1 MLIDWG
7 KTYLV
12 SSTFSKL
19 FCSEYFFFNV
29 HARIAC
35 NAKAFR
41 NVVLNQSFKVFF
53 LHNPLKH
60 YFTLVFSFWNRTSHL
75 LHARWRNVWVACELP
90 ILKRFFFYE
99 LITINN
105 QIEFIRMG
113 LKHVFYFYPL
123 YHWAHKKIRVSVYIS
138 SASVHA
144 KCDRKLL
151 PLILQTSSAVFL
163 CVEVNKNLFMFYLKF
178 WHDPCCYFFCN
189 LPFRM
194 CTC

>member
-1 MLIDWG
+1 MIEERHIL
-7 KTYLV
+7 YLPH
-12 SSTFSKL
+12 SQNF
-19 FCSEYFFFNV
+19 FAANIFFNV

-35 NAKAFR
+35 NAKAFC
-41 NVVLNQSFKVFF
+41 NVVLNHSFKFFF
-53 LHNPLKH
+53 LYNPLKQ
-60 YFTLVFSFWNRTSHL
+60 YFTLKQNIASS
-75 LHARWRNVWVACELP
+75 ACTMEKCLSRLW
-90 ILKRFFFYE
+90 IANLKEVFFYE

-163 CVEVNKNLFMFYLKF
+163 CVEVNKKPVYVLFKILT
-178 WHDPCCYFFCN
+178 WSLLLFFCN
-189 LPFRM
+189 LRFRM

>member
-1 MLIDWG
+1 MRKDISCIFHILKSFLQRI
-7 KTYLV
+7 
-12 SSTFSKL
+12 
-19 FCSEYFFFNV
+19 FFFNV

-41 NVVLNQSFKVFF
+41 NVVLNQSFNFF
-53 LHNPLKH
+53 FYNPLKH

-123 YHWAHKKIRVSVYIS
+123 YHWAHKKIRVSVYFS

-151 PLILQTSSAVFL
+151 PSILQTSSAVFL
-163 CVEVNKNLFMFYLKF
+163 CVEVNKKPVYVLFKILT
-178 WHDPCCYFFCN
+178 WSLLLIFCN

>member
-1 MLIDWG
+1 MIEERHIL
-7 KTYLV
+7 YLPH
-12 SSTFSKL
+12 SQKF
-19 FCSEYFFFNV
+19 FAANIFFNV

-41 NVVLNQSFKVFF
+41 NVVLNQSFNFFF
-53 LHNPLKH
+53 LQPFKTLFHSSFLFLEQNIASFACTMEKCLSRLWIANLKE
-60 YFTLVFSFWNRTSHL
+60 V
-75 LHARWRNVWVACELP
+75 
-90 ILKRFFFYE
+90 FFYE

-151 PLILQTSSAVFL
+151 PSNFLQVLVFFL
-163 CVEVNKNLFMFYLKF
+163 CVEVKKNLFMFYLKF
-178 WHDPCCYFFCN
+178 WHDPCC
-189 LPFRM
+189 
-194 CTC
+194 

>member
-1 MLIDWG
+1 MIEERHIL
-7 KTYLV
+7 YLQH
-12 SSTFSKL
+12 SQKF
-19 FCSEYFFFNV
+19 FAANIFFNV

-41 NVVLNQSFKVFF
+41 NVVLNQSFKFFF
-53 LHNPLKH
+53 LYNPLKH

-75 LHARWRNVWVACELP
+75 LRARWRNVSVACELP
-90 ILKRFFFYE
+90 ILKSFFYE

-123 YHWAHKKIRVSVYIS
+123 YHWAHKKYIS

-151 PLILQTSSAVFL
+151 PLILQTSSAVF
-163 CVEVNKNLFMFYLKF
+163 CV
-178 WHDPCCYFFCN
+178 W
-189 LPFRM
+189 R
-194 CTC
+194 

>member
-1 MLIDWG
+1 MRKDISCIFHIL
-7 KTYLV
+7 KTFLQRI
-12 SSTFSKL
+12 
-19 FCSEYFFFNV
+19 FFFNV

-163 CVEVNKNLFMFYLKF
+163 CVEVNKKPVYVLFKILT
-178 WHDPCCYFFCN
+178 WSLLLFFCN
-189 LPFRM
+189 LRFRM

>member
-1 MLIDWG
+1 MLFILVKASVRDHMKYLWSKKKKNEWWKSHANWLRKDISCIFHIL
-7 KTYLV
+7 KTFLQRI
-12 SSTFSKL
+12 
-19 FCSEYFFFNV
+19 FFFNV

-41 NVVLNQSFKVFF
+41 NVVLNQSFKFFSLQPFKTVFQSSF
-53 LHNPLKH
+53 LFLEQNIASFACTMEKCLSRLWIANLKE
-60 YFTLVFSFWNRTSHL
+60 V
-75 LHARWRNVWVACELP
+75 
-90 ILKRFFFYE
+90 FFYE

-123 YHWAHKKIRVSVYIS
+123 YHWAHKKIRVSVYFS

-151 PLILQTSSAVFL
+151 PSILQTSSAVFL
-163 CVEVNKNLFMFYLKF
+163 CGGK
-178 WHDPCCYFFCN
+178 
-189 LPFRM
+189 
-194 CTC
+194 

>member
-1 MLIDWG
+1 MRKDISCIFHILKSFLQRI
-7 KTYLV
+7 
-12 SSTFSKL
+12 
-19 FCSEYFFFNV
+19 FFFNV

-41 NVVLNQSFKVFF
+41 NVVLNHSFNFFF
-53 LHNPLKH
+53 LYNPLKH

-90 ILKRFFFYE
+90 NLKEVFFYE

-151 PLILQTSSAVFL
+151 PSILQTSSAGIFV
-163 CVEVNKNLFMFYLKF
+163 CGGKKKTVYVLFKILT
-178 WHDPCCYFFCN
+178 WSLLLIFCN